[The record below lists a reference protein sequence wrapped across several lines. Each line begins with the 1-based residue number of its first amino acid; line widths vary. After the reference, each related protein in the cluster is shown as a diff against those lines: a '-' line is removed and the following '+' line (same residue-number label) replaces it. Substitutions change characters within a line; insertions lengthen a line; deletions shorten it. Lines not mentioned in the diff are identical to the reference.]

1 MSQPG
6 RNPRER
12 FTRGRFDMIATFAEE
27 RQARAALAELRDAG
41 FGPEEAL
48 LLRPEQPSSLDG
60 LAHDDYTKFSPDE
73 LVTDAVIARWIIVGV
88 EFTVGALGG
97 AVVGWLIALF
107 LNAPQIGP
115 VWFWMLSL
123 SAVGAIGG
131 ILLGSLEW
139 KRWRRE
145 IEAIRQQT
153 AIGMRFSG
161 RNPAAAVARARAI
174 LEQHGGAGIDN
185 A

>member
-1 MSQPG
+1 
-6 RNPRER
+6 
-12 FTRGRFDMIATFAEE
+12 MIATFAEE
-27 RQARAALAELRDAG
+27 RQAREALAELRAAG
-41 FGPEEAL
+41 FGPEEAV

-107 LNAPQIGP
+107 LNAPQISP
-115 VWFWMLSL
+115 VWGWMLGL
-123 SAVGAIGG
+123 GAVGAIGG
-131 ILLGSLEW
+131 VLLGSLEW
-139 KRWRRE
+139 KKWRRE
-145 IEAIRQQT
+145 IEALRRQV

-161 RNPAAAVARARAI
+161 RNPAAGAARARAI